1 MLYFVRRG
9 YVDEEKEKGDIGG
22 GNSKIIDY
30 KLSCSLLVSDSE

>member
-22 GNSKIIDY
+22 GNFKIIDY
-30 KLSCSLLVSDSE
+30 KFFCFLLVLDLE